1 MAKTQSITSIPR
13 SPQEDRHS
21 RAVRYTIGF
30 AIRLACL
37 LSCVFLRGWFLI
49 IPAVIAVGGPLVLVI
64 LANASTSGGSA
75 VVERPGAIVR
85 RTSDQ
90 Q

>member
-1 MAKTQSITSIPR
+1 MAKTQSITSISR
-13 SPQEDRHS
+13 SPQDDRHS

-37 LSCVFLRGWFLI
+37 LSCVFLRGWFLV
-49 IPAVIAVGGPLVLVI
+49 IPAIIAVGGPLVLVV
-64 LANASTSGGSA
+64 LANASTSSGST

-85 RTSDQ
+85 HTPDLP
-90 Q
+90 